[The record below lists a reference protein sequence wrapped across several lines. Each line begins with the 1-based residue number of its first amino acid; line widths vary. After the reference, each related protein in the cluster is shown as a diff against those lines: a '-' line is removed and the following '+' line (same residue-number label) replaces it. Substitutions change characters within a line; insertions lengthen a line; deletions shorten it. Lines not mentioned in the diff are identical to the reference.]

1 MKADLADTQAL
12 EARLY
17 ECFAPLR
24 RADEGF
30 RRSLLERGSWIK
42 LGPGASVRHQ
52 GQACTHLALVLR
64 GVVRVYKLSESG
76 HQITLYRI
84 EPGDSCILTAS
95 CILSGRGFPA
105 FAETE
110 SEIDALLIP
119 SAQVQQWTAE
129 SGAWRDFIFGLLARR
144 LTEVIA
150 VVEEVAFRRMDERVA
165 AFLLRSGR
173 RSAEGPILLTHQ
185 EIAAE
190 LGTSREVVSRI
201 LKDLEGE
208 GLIRRSRGQILIRDR
223 SALRAKARPR

>member
-1 MKADLADTQAL
+1 MKTEPLDTQAL

-17 ECFAPLR
+17 ERFAPLR
-24 RADEGF
+24 RAEEGF
-30 RRSLLERGSWIK
+30 RRRLLRQGSWIRLERG
-42 LGPGASVRHQ
+42 AAVRDQ
-52 GQACTHLALVLR
+52 GQACTHLALILR

-95 CILSGRGFPA
+95 CILSGGSFPA
-105 FAETE
+105 LAETE
-110 SEIDALLIP
+110 SEIDALLVP
-119 SAQVQQWTAE
+119 SAQVREWVGE
-129 SGAWRDFIFGLLARR
+129 SGAWRDFIFGLLSRR
-144 LTEVIA
+144 LAEVIS

-173 RSAEGPILLTHQ
+173 RSPDGRIFLTHY

-201 LKDLEGE
+201 LKDLEGG
-208 GLIRRSRGQILIRDR
+208 GLIRRSRGQVLIQDP
-223 SALRAKARPR
+223 SGLQAKTNRH